1 MHSALTRTALAA
13 AALCATLT
21 AAAITPSDVLHPAS
35 AKPSA
40 PRTQTHRTETP
51 EKRTPGTTGHPAQ
64 APGAQTQETQQTQRT
79 EGDTNPPPYDRRAF
93 TEQTVRLTWKGTTAA
108 GRARMCAHPDSF
120 NSPALDA
127 RYAARLIRAECGA
140 H

>member
-1 MHSALTRTALAA
+1 MHSALMRTALAT

-21 AAAITPSDVLHPAS
+21 AGAITPSNVLHPAS
-35 AKPSA
+35 APPSA
-40 PRTQTHRTETP
+40 PHTAPRT
-51 EKRTPGTTGHPAQ
+51 
-64 APGAQTQETQQTQRT
+64 APRT

-93 TEQTVRLTWKGTTAA
+93 TEQTVRLSWKGTTPA

-120 NSPALDA
+120 ASPALDA
-127 RYAARLIRAECGA
+127 RYAAQLIRAECRG

>member
-1 MHSALTRTALAA
+1 MHSALMRTALAA

-21 AAAITPSDVLHPAS
+21 AGAINPGHVLSPAT

-40 PRTQTHRTETP
+40 PRTDAPRADA
-51 EKRTPGTTGHPAQ
+51 PGTDAHGTG
-64 APGAQTQETQQTQRT
+64 APRT

-93 TEQTVRLTWKGTTAA
+93 TEQTVRLSWKGTTAA

-120 NSPALDA
+120 SSPALDA
-127 RYAARLIRAECGA
+127 RYAARLIRAECRTR
-140 H
+140 

>member
-1 MHSALTRTALAA
+1 MHSALMRTALAA

-21 AAAITPSDVLHPAS
+21 AGAINPGHVLSPAT

-40 PRTQTHRTETP
+40 PRTDAPRTDAP
-51 EKRTPGTTGHPAQ
+51 RADAPGTDAHGTG
-64 APGAQTQETQQTQRT
+64 APRT

-93 TEQTVRLTWKGTTAA
+93 TEQTVRLSWKGTTAA

-120 NSPALDA
+120 SSPALDA
-127 RYAARLIRAECGA
+127 RYAARLIRAECRTR
-140 H
+140 

>member
-1 MHSALTRTALAA
+1 MHSALMRTALAA

-21 AAAITPSDVLHPAS
+21 AGAINPGHVLSPAT

-40 PRTQTHRTETP
+40 PRTDAPRADA
-51 EKRTPGTTGHPAQ
+51 PGTDAHGTD
-64 APGAQTQETQQTQRT
+64 APRM

-93 TEQTVRLTWKGTTAA
+93 TEQTVRLSWKGTTAA

-120 NSPALDA
+120 SSPALDA
-127 RYAARLIRAECGA
+127 RYAARLIRAECRTR
-140 H
+140 